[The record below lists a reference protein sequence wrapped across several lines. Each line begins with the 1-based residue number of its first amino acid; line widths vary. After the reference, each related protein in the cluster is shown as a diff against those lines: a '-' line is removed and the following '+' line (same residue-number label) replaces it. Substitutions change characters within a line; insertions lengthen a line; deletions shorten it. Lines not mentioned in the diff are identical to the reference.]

1 MFNRQY
7 GYLFLINDNIE
18 DTLMF
23 MHYINEGSYVA
34 ERKPLDLDPY
44 RDANGVLHRNVVDNV
59 PINVSFNTRGRL
71 SDTEMERL
79 WGAIVRNSYIVQKE
93 RKLHA
98 TFWVPEIND
107 YVTQDLYVPDPKFT
121 VHQVRKN
128 KNGEYE
134 VVYEP
139 MTFEFIGY

>member
-18 DTLMF
+18 DTLTF

-59 PINVSFNTRGRL
+59 PIMFHLTL
-71 SDTEMERL
+71 
-79 WGAIVRNSYIVQKE
+79 GADFLTLRWKDCGEQ
-93 RKLHA
+93 
-98 TFWVPEIND
+98 
-107 YVTQDLYVPDPKFT
+107 LYET
-121 VHQVRKN
+121 V
-128 KNGEYE
+128 
-134 VVYEP
+134 
-139 MTFEFIGY
+139 M